1 MTPSLKVLKET
12 IRKLINKRSF
22 AALER
27 LISRTPKGDIV
38 AIFRYLSPS
47 ERIKIFKIL
56 MEQNIQKASDLLY
69 DLDDDLKIEI
79 IRSLP
84 EKDAIRILLTLSSG
98 EIAKVIDKL
107 PEKLRNQV
115 LSKLEEEERKEV
127 EKYISYGDNSIVHLI
142 SDEFLSIDEDKT
154 VEDAL
159 NLIRTSPEDEDIEIV
174 YIYVVDKDGKLRGVV
189 SLRELLVAPPNAQ
202 LKDVMTRDVIFVKA
216 DTPRE
221 EVIELFKH
229 HDLYLLP
236 VVDDEKNLVGVIY
249 IDDIIDA
256 ISEKTTEEVFKLAG
270 SKEDEL
276 FYTQEPLKIVKL
288 RIPWILASVFGELLT
303 AFIISEFEITLKK
316 ALSIVFF
323 LPLVAAVSGNISSQ
337 SAIITIQ
344 AILMKKIE
352 DNKREF
358 LRILIRELK
367 VASLIAVL
375 VSFIVGLVSF
385 IWLSNHI
392 LGIVVGIAILLNI
405 IVAAFLGGSLPFIL
419 HLLKKDPTLATTP
432 IMLTINDIV
441 AITVYLSIATLF
453 ISHL

>member
-12 IRKLINKRSF
+12 VRKLINKRSF

-27 LISRTPKGDIV
+27 LIQRTPKGDIV

-47 ERIKIFKIL
+47 ERVKIFKIL
-56 MEQNIQKASDLLY
+56 MEQNIQKASDIFY

-84 EKDAIRILLTLSSG
+84 EKDAVRILLTLSSG
-98 EIAKVIDKL
+98 EIAKIIDKI
-107 PEKLRNQV
+107 PENIRNQV
-115 LSKLEEEERKEV
+115 LGKLEEEERKEV

-142 SDEFLSIDEDKT
+142 SDEYLSVEEDKT

-159 NLIRTSPEDEDIEIV
+159 NLIRTTPEDEDIEII
-174 YIYVVDKDGKLRGVV
+174 YIYVVDKDNKLRGVV

-202 LKDVMTRDVIFVKA
+202 LKDIMTRDVIFVKA
-216 DTPRE
+216 DYPRE

-236 VVDDEKNLVGVIY
+236 VVDDEKHIVGVIY

-303 AFIISEFEITLKK
+303 AFIISTFDMTLKK

-344 AILMKKIE
+344 AILTKKIE

-367 VASLIAVL
+367 VAFFIALI
-375 VSFIVGLVSF
+375 VSFIVGFVSF
-385 IWLSNHI
+385 LWLSNHI
-392 LGIVVGIAILLNI
+392 LGLVVGIAILINI
-405 IVAAFLGGSLPFIL
+405 LVAAFLGGSLPFIL
-419 HLLKKDPTLATTP
+419 HVLKKDPTLATTP
-432 IMLTINDIV
+432 VMLTINDIV
-441 AITVYLSIATLF
+441 AITVYLTIATVF
-453 ISHL
+453 ISYL